1 MAHQTTLNGL
11 RFRHAEGMLTNL
23 GELGGDFATLAEL
36 QAKLTAVDAKEA
48 LARATLPTVG
58 VVIAAAVLMAT
69 VPVLLIGLAF
79 VMATT
84 LAISQGASLL
94 IIGAIVAALAGVL
107 GWFALVAF
115 LKSFESFRRSGEE
128 LTRNI
133 NWIRTVL
140 VQSTRATQRSRI

>member
-1 MAHQTTLNGL
+1 MNGF
-11 RFRHAEGMLTNL
+11 RFRHAEGVLTNL

-36 QAKLTAVDAKEA
+36 QLKLTAVDGKEA
-48 LARATLPTVG
+48 IGRATLPTVG
-58 VVIAAAVLMAT
+58 LVIAAAVLIAT

-79 VMATT
+79 VMASA

-94 IIGAIVAALAGVL
+94 IIGAIVGALAGVL

-140 VQSTRATQRSRI
+140 AQSTRATQRSRN

>member
-1 MAHQTTLNGL
+1 
-11 RFRHAEGMLTNL
+11 MLTNL

-58 VVIAAAVLMAT
+58 VVIAAAVLMAA